1 VRIVTWLLLVG
12 CGGSQPPTKKQPTD
26 AESVFGPLEVGADYA
41 TYTKLTDKPFLSLD
55 HGNRW
60 VDVYVNSIGL
70 AAYDSSAPIP
80 VGTIVVKTSVLDEDG
95 APGTVVGPLY
105 VMEKRAAGYAPAEDD
120 WWYALHWANP
130 PAEDAVKFGGP
141 IYWRG
146 TSARV
151 DYCANCHTDYD
162 RSLGGLIPSSVL
174 KR

>member
-1 VRIVTWLLLVG
+1 MRTLWMIALCA
-12 CGGSQPPTKKQPTD
+12 CGGSPPAAKQNAD
-26 AESVFGPLEVGADYA
+26 RESVFGPLEIGADFA

-60 VDVYVNSIGL
+60 VDVYVNAIGL
-70 AAYDSSAPIP
+70 AAYDSSGPIP
-80 VGTIVVKTSVLDEDG
+80 AGTIVVKTSVNDEHG
-95 APGTVVGPLY
+95 APGTVAGPIY

-120 WWYALHWANP
+120 WWYAIHWASP
-130 PAEDAVKFGGP
+130 PAEDAAKMGGP

-146 TSARV
+146 KSPRV
-151 DYCANCHTDYD
+151 DYCADCHSSYD